1 MISINQAL
9 IQSLSQQAKASPRLR
24 ANHNFHTELSD
35 PINRMLNAME
45 PGTYV
50 QPHKHE
56 NPDKREAFI
65 ILSGEVAVITFDS
78 NGTPREYRILTAG
91 GDCIGV
97 EIPAGTFHTLVVLRS
112 GTVCYELKDG
122 PYDVLT
128 DKQFAL
134 WAPKEGDAAC
144 EAYLNGL
151 LRWIDRVK

>member
-1 MISINQAL
+1 MITINRAL
-9 IQSLSQQAKASPRLR
+9 IQSLSQKAKASPRLR
-24 ANHNFHTELSD
+24 ANHNFHTDLAD

-65 ILSGEVAVITFDS
+65 VLSGEVAVITFHND
-78 NGTPREYRILTAG
+78 GTPHECRILTAG
-91 GDCIGV
+91 GECMGV
-97 EIPAGTFHTLVVLRS
+97 EIPAGVFHTLVVLKS

-128 DKQFAL
+128 DKQFAA
-134 WAPKEGDAAC
+134 WAPPEGNADC

-151 LRWIDRVK
+151 LQWINSIK